1 MIFRLAEA
9 LAMGAMWTGALYLF
23 ALLLWSV
30 A

>member
-1 MIFRLAEA
+1 MTRLAEA
-9 LAMGAMWTGALYLF
+9 FAMGALWIGALYLF